1 MELIELKTNGIPS
14 VTITQ
19 LAQSKPEYWLEQFW
33 LNTSKMLQKPP
44 KHDCMHSE
52 REGSRRMLMYS
63 LPARSHLHCFTVL
76 DLLDM
81 FMLSVH
87 VTTFLMTLSN
97 KYYGLLR
104 GTSLPR

>member
-33 LNTSKMLQKPP
+33 LNTSKILQKPP
-44 KHDCMHSE
+44 KLDCMHSE

-63 LPARSHLHCFTVL
+63 LSARFTLFHCAGPL
-76 DLLDM
+76 G
-81 FMLSVH
+81 H
-87 VTTFLMTLSN
+87 VYAVSACYNIFN
-97 KYYGLLR
+97 DII
-104 GTSLPR
+104 